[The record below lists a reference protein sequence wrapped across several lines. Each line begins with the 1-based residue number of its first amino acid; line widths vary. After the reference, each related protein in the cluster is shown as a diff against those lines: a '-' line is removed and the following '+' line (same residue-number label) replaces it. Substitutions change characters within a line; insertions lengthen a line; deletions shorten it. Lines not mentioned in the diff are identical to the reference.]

1 MFSSKARYLV
11 SIILLVANGIH
22 LMANGIKIMANEI
35 HLMANGIQIMANERT
50 LTIQLQVTIS
60 QQFLFLSLLV
70 IGIQQII

>member
-1 MFSSKARYLV
+1 
-11 SIILLVANGIH
+11 
-22 LMANGIKIMANEI
+22 MANKSPVMANEI
-35 HLMANGIQIMANERT
+35 QTMANKLLSMANERT